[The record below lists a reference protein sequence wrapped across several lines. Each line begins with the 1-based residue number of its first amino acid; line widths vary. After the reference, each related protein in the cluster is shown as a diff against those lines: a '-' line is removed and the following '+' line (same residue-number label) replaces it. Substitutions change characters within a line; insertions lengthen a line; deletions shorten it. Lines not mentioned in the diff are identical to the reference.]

1 MSAISGNIMDSM
13 VFVEC
18 CDMAVLV
25 SSMLLGWFTWSS
37 LCRFATQRQQKLHL
51 RSKVAYLDADVSY
64 VRRDSSAPRATS
76 TEDLQVPDVD
86 NAQKVRWLLES
97 YGAFGATPGTWDAAS
112 AKLNMASE
120 ALAEEEGEHTA
131 TESDDSDWELVQDSG
146 ASLQAVTESSLGLL
160 FDHYSLFGAA
170 PGAWSKDGSCTGR
183 ASESESAETQE
194 VASDSSFDEDVD
206 TACLE
211 DLVGQ

>member
-1 MSAISGNIMDSM
+1 
-13 VFVEC
+13 
-18 CDMAVLV
+18 
-25 SSMLLGWFTWSS
+25 
-37 LCRFATQRQQKLHL
+37 
-51 RSKVAYLDADVSY
+51 
-64 VRRDSSAPRATS
+64 
-76 TEDLQVPDVD
+76 
-86 NAQKVRWLLES
+86 
-97 YGAFGATPGTWDAAS
+97 
-112 AKLNMASE
+112 MASE

-146 ASLQAVTESSLGLL
+146 ASLQAVAVTEGSLGLL

-170 PGAWSKDGSCTGR
+170 PGAWSKDGDCSTGC
-183 ASESESAETQE
+183 ASESESAETTQE